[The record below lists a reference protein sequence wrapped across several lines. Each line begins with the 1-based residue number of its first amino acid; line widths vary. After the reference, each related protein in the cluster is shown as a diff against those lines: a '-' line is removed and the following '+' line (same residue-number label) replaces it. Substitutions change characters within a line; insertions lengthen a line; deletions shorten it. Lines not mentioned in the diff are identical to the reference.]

1 MKAVFIDTHAHLQ
14 VSHFDADRNEVIQRA
29 FDAGVEKI
37 IVVSTDVASGRQS
50 LQLAEKYSGIY
61 AAVGIHP
68 TDCGESTEKDFFVI
82 GELARHPKVVA
93 IGEIG
98 LDFYWKNVPP
108 EIQQRAFIRQL
119 HLAKEMG
126 KPVIIHNR
134 EAGAA
139 ILQTLHDAGI
149 TKLFGVFHCFSENI
163 DYAQRVLALGCHV
176 SFTGNLTY
184 KKSTLPEVAAQI
196 PLERILLET
205 DSPFMT
211 PTPHRGKRN
220 EPAYMIHVAEKLAEI
235 RKIPASEIARQTTA
249 NAVALFGL
257 TEQFNN
263 WLTDEPANIIREHSS
278 SFFTKKISRAKFSSR

>member
-1 MKAVFIDTHAHLQ
+1 MFIDTHAHLQ
-14 VSHFDADRNEVIQRA
+14 ISHFDADRDEVIQRA

-37 IVVSTDVASGRQS
+37 IVVSTDVVSSRQS
-50 LQLAEKYSGIY
+50 LQLAEKFSGIY

-68 TDCGESTEKDFFVI
+68 TDCGGATDEDFRMI
-82 GELARHPKVVA
+82 AELARHPKSVA

-119 HLAKEMG
+119 YLAKELG

-149 TKLFGVFHCFSENI
+149 TNFSGVFHCFSENAE
-163 DYAQRVLALGCHV
+163 YAECVLALGCHI

-184 KKSTLPEVAAQI
+184 KKSNLPEVAAQI

-211 PTPHRGKRN
+211 PMPHRGKRN
-220 EPAYMIHVAEKLAEI
+220 EPAYTVHVAEKLAEI
-235 RKIPASEIARQTTA
+235 KKNLISEVAQQTTM
-249 NAVALFGL
+249 NAEALFGL
-257 TEQFNN
+257 
-263 WLTDEPANIIREHSS
+263 S
-278 SFFTKKISRAKFSSR
+278 